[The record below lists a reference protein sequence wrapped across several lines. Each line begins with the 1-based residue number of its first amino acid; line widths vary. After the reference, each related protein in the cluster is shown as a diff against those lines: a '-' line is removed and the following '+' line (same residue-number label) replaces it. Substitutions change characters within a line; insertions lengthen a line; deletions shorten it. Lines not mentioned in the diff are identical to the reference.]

1 MNSLLAKKAD
11 KTSLKECLC
20 FLLVRMY
27 IKKNITQMNKA
38 NSLVENIS
46 KIFSIN
52 LSWVINVD
60 KCFLHFALKCTHL
73 N

>member
-11 KTSLKECLC
+11 KTLLKECLS

-27 IKKNITQMNKA
+27 IKNIITQMNKA

-46 KIFSIN
+46 KNLSIN
-52 LSWVINVD
+52 LSWVISVD
-60 KCFLHFALKCTHL
+60 NCFLYFALKCTHL